1 MAFVYP
7 VLIGLMY
14 DRLNKPLFL
23 YYYNIAGKKKV
34 YLYEKHYFKYN
45 VPISK

>member
-7 VLIGLMY
+7 VLIALMC

-23 YYYNIAGKKKV
+23 YYYNIEGIKKV
-34 YLYEKHYFKYN
+34 YLYEK
-45 VPISK
+45 